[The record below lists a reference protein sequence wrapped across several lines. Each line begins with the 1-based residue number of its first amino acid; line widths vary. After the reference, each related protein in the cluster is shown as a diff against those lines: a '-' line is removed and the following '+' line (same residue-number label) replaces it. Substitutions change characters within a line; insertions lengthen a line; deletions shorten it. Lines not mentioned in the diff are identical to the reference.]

1 MKTKNQYAFFTFLMV
16 LITMLIAAF
25 LGSITSCAPR
35 VIRNKK
41 CDNGQ
46 IQVTTIQLIKI
57 ATFTTDF
64 KQGFLTKNK
73 LR

>member
-1 MKTKNQYAFFTFLMV
+1 MV

-41 CDNGQ
+41 CSNGQ

-64 KQGFLTKNK
+64 KQKVFTKTD

>member
-1 MKTKNQYAFFTFLMV
+1 MKTKKQYAFFTFLMV

-41 CDNGQ
+41 CSNGQ

-64 KQGFLTKNK
+64 KQKIFTKSTLK
-73 LR
+73 

>member
-1 MKTKNQYAFFTFLMV
+1 MKTKKQYAFFQFIMV
-16 LITMLIAAF
+16 LITMLIAVL
-25 LGSITSCAPR
+25 LGSISACSPR
-35 VIRNKK
+35 VIANRK
-41 CDNGQ
+41 CSNGQ
-46 IQVTTIQLIKI
+46 IQVTTIQFVKI